1 MGNKDHI
8 GRLLQLLLG
17 VAINCSGQA
26 EHIQHIMAME
36 AGLEKTQPNVFFFCL
51 FFCFFLGFLVF
62 FGFFWFFY
70 IYLPRREFLGF
81 FQFQE
86 YF

>member
-1 MGNKDHI
+1 MKKINIIYVLQVVMGNKDHI

-36 AGLEKTQPNVFFFCL
+36 AGLEKTRLFFF
-51 FFCFFLGFLVF
+51 
-62 FGFFWFFY
+62 
-70 IYLPRREFLGF
+70 
-81 FQFQE
+81 
-86 YF
+86 

>member
-36 AGLEKTQPNVFFFCL
+36 AGLEKTWVLKKTSPV
-51 FFCFFLGFLVF
+51 CFFVF
-62 FGFFWFFY
+62 FGFFKGFFY
-70 IYLPRREFLGF
+70 IFAQKRKFLGF
-81 FQFQE
+81 F
-86 YF
+86 